1 MILRNDIQCKNSLA
15 NSLVDYLLMDLL
27 RHLVAQELSSIIST
41 VEKGLKRLTDRI
53 YVSLDLFLL
62 RTKRVLIYMRKFAES
77 VNGLN
82 QPCSLSRDI
91 DTQFGFNIC
100 RVEAGMN
107 HVVDFLRSGHSSAV
121 RHIGYE
127 PRSRN
132 DLVVRSKLD

>member
-1 MILRNDIQCKNSLA
+1 MRTHNVIQGKNILA
-15 NSLVDYLLMDLL
+15 NSFVDYILMDLL
-27 RHLVAQELSSIIST
+27 RHLVAQEFSSIIST

-107 HVVDFLRSGHSSAV
+107 HVVDFLRSEIERAHV
-121 RHIGYE
+121 
-127 PRSRN
+127 
-132 DLVVRSKLD
+132 